1 MNTKYLIEDEY
12 IGEYY
17 AYGRLREWRL
27 DAEGNSLSELLES
40 ATVAIVDENGN
51 EIISQH
57 ASMSDVDIR
66 IVEKEIEDHIIKIA
80 VEEVEATCYG
90 KKA

>member
-12 IGEYY
+12 MGQYY
-17 AYGRLREWRL
+17 VHGRLREWRL
-27 DAEGNSLSELLES
+27 DAEGNTLSELLES
-40 ATVAIVDENGN
+40 ATITTVDENGN
-51 EIISQH
+51 ELFKDKAHHSY
-57 ASMSDVDIR
+57 VDIHQ
-66 IVEKEIEDHIIKIA
+66 VEKEIEDHIIKIA